1 MAQKCVKC
9 YVCKRARVRQKGLI
23 FWFVKVRNYSPVPMM
38 ELYDLP
44 NKNITYIGSTSL
56 PKHVF
61 ESLLETR

>member
-1 MAQKCVKC
+1 
-9 YVCKRARVRQKGLI
+9 
-23 FWFVKVRNYSPVPMM
+23 VPMM

-44 NKNITYIGSTSL
+44 NKNITYIGSASL